1 MPEAK
6 PPAGAL
12 SHLRI
17 LDLTSGV
24 SGPWCTKL
32 LADFGADVIKAE
44 RPGVGDESRRHGA
57 FPGGIPHVEKS
68 ALFLWLNTSKRSIT
82 LDLAT
87 ATGRA
92 LALRLAAH
100 CDAVVHD
107 WRPSEVATLRLGYDD
122 FAAVNPRI
130 VVTSVTAFGQSGP
143 YAGWLAPNLIAY
155 AAGGQHYMT
164 GDLDREPLQTGG
176 YQALLQA
183 GASAFGATLA
193 ALWDAAETGAGQAVE
208 IAGME
213 AQAAVLELFLPDYAY
228 RHTEILSKRRGNFA
242 SAVVG
247 IYPAADGY
255 IGIHAMPK
263 NWPQLLEA
271 MDARHLGEDERFVD
285 NRARLR
291 HDDELSAEF
300 YGWAAGI
307 TKREA
312 YERAGATRAP
322 ISPVNTIADLLA
334 SDHLRERGFFR
345 EIDHPVAGT
354 LSYAGPP
361 AHMSA
366 SPPAPRRAPLLGEH
380 NADVYSELLG
390 LTPTDLA
397 KLAAAGVI

>member
-1 MPEAK
+1 
-6 PPAGAL
+6 
-12 SHLRI
+12 
-17 LDLTSGV
+17 
-24 SGPWCTKL
+24 
-32 LADFGADVIKAE
+32 
-44 RPGVGDESRRHGA
+44 
-57 FPGGIPHVEKS
+57 
-68 ALFLWLNTSKRSIT
+68 
-82 LDLAT
+82 
-87 ATGRA
+87 
-92 LALRLAAH
+92 
-100 CDAVVHD
+100 
-107 WRPSEVATLRLGYDD
+107 
-122 FAAVNPRI
+122 
-130 VVTSVTAFGQSGP
+130 
-143 YAGWLAPNLIAY
+143 LAPNLIAY

-193 ALWDAAETGAGQAVE
+193 ALWDAAETAAGQAVE

-271 MDARHLGEDERFVD
+271 MDARHLGEDERFID

-334 SDHLRERGFFR
+334 SEHLRERGFFR

-366 SPPAPRRAPLLGEH
+366 SPPAARRAPLLGEH